1 MALNVLDSNG
11 LSYFWGKIKSRLLPS
26 TQSTDSGKIAK
37 VDANGSW
44 ALAASSD
51 FKGDTGVGISSATVD
66 NSYHLILTK
75 TDNTTVDAGYC
86 RGAQGAP
93 GADYV
98 LTSADKTAIATECL
112 GMLQAAENGSY

>member
-51 FKGDTGVGISSATVD
+51 FKGDTGVGISSATID

-75 TDNTTVDAGYC
+75 TDNKTVDAGYC
-86 RGAQGAP
+86 RGTQGEP

-98 LTSADKTAIATECL
+98 LTNADKSDIATL
-112 GMLQAAENGSY
+112 TLALLQAAENGSY

>member
-44 ALAASSD
+44 ALASSAD
-51 FKGDTGVGISSATVD
+51 FKGDTGVGIASGTID
-66 NSYHLILTK
+66 GNYHLILTK
-75 TDNTTVDAGYC
+75 TDGTTSDAGYV
-86 RGAQGAP
+86 RGAQGEP

-98 LTSADKTAIATECL
+98 LTNTDKSDIATL
-112 GMLQAAENGSY
+112 TLALLQAAENGSY